1 MLRNKLFV
9 ASIFTLIIALGLST
23 AGCSRQATVADP
35 LGNITLVPPYPS
47 SYPGAPTDKISVQY
61 AVIEVAR
68 QAGIGYEWD
77 SSAENTDPVRRLWI
91 TPVISNQPLS
101 RALEMILKPANLTYT
116 IADGKIIIGQQ
127 L

>member
-1 MLRNKLFV
+1 MRKRL
-9 ASIFTLIIALGLST
+9 LIESAIIMVIALALSA
-23 AGCSRQATVADP
+23 AGCSKKASVADP

-68 QAGIGYEWD
+68 QAGIGYEWNT
-77 SSAENTDPVRRLWI
+77 SAGNADPVRRLWI

-101 RALEMILKPANLTYT
+101 RALEMILAPVNLTYT
-116 IADGKIIIGQQ
+116 IADGKIIIGQRR
-127 L
+127 

>member
-1 MLRNKLFV
+1 MRNKSFI
-9 ASIFTLIIALGLST
+9 ASILVVAIALGLSV
-23 AGCSRQATVADP
+23 AGCSRKATVTDP

-47 SYPGAPTDKISVQY
+47 AYPGAPTDKISVQY

-77 SSAENTDPVRRLWI
+77 ASAKNTDPVRRQWI

-101 RALEMILKPANLTYT
+101 KALEMILKPVNLTFT
-116 IADGKIIIGQQ
+116 ITDGKIIIGQRM
-127 L
+127 